1 MGFFNWAAPVF
12 DKVANRWSAA
22 TIDDIVEWLAPFMGD
37 RDPTAT
43 HILDVGGGTGA
54 LAARLHARTGTRVTV
69 LDPTPEMLAYVPG
82 DIDAIT
88 GVLGTAEE
96 MPFEANAFDA
106 VIVTDA
112 FHHFRDQDSAAREF
126 QRVVRCEGGVIVVD
140 LDPSGWFMRIIV
152 RGEKLLGEPGTFFT
166 PEEMCAFFEA
176 HGIEGTCE
184 RMKGPSFRF
193 TGTVREQ

>member
-12 DKVANRWSAA
+12 NKVANRWSQA
-22 TIDDIVEWLAPFMGD
+22 TIEDIAGWVSPFVRGEC
-37 RDPTAT
+37 PAEC
-43 HILDVGGGTGA
+43 HVLDVGGGTGA
-54 LAARLHARTGTRVTV
+54 LAARLHDAIGTRVTV
-69 LDPTPEMLAYVPG
+69 LDPTPEMLAYVPA
-82 DIDAIT
+82 DIEAIT

-96 MPFEANAFDA
+96 MPFDANTFDA

-112 FHHFRDQDSAAREF
+112 FHHFRDQDAAAREF
-126 QRVVRCEGGVIVVD
+126 QRVVRCGGGVIVVD